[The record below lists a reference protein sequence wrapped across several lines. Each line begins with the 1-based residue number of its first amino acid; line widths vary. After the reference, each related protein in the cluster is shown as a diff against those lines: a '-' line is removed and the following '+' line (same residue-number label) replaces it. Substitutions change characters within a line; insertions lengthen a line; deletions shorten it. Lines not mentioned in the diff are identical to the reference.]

1 MSPPCLYIDSV
12 FDVIILICSGYQ
24 ESELR
29 YLTFLYTCPLTVLYA
44 AEQSGLADG
53 KSVDT
58 VTSLTIHLVGA
69 RIAEVFSFL

>member
-1 MSPPCLYIDSV
+1 MYL
-12 FDVIILICSGYQ
+12 GYQ

-44 AEQSGLADG
+44 GEQAGLAGG

-58 VTSLTIHLVGA
+58 VTSLTVHLVGA
-69 RIAEVFSFL
+69 RYAV